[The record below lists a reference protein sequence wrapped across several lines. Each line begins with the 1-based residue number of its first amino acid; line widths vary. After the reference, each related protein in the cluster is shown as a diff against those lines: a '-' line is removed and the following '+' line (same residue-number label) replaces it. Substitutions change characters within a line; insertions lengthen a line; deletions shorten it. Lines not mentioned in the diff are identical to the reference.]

1 MNYLHSEITGEIIR
15 CAMEVHSNLGPGLL
29 EKAYE
34 ECLHFELLQ
43 TGFIVDRQYPL
54 SLKYKDVRLD
64 CGYRLDLYVE
74 KKVIIEVKSVDA
86 IHDIHMAQIMTY
98 MKLTECKVGLLLNFN
113 VKSLKEGIQRIV
125 L

>member
-1 MNYLHSEITGEIIR
+1 MNYLHSELTREIIR

-43 TGFIVDRQYPL
+43 SGFIVDRQYPL
-54 SLKYKDVRLD
+54 PLKYKDVRLD
-64 CGYRLDLYVE
+64 CGYRLDLFVE

-86 IHDIHMAQIMTY
+86 IHDIHMAQLMTY
-98 MKLTECKVGLLLNFN
+98 MKLTKCKVGLLLNFN

>member
-1 MNYLHSEITGEIIR
+1 MNYLHSDITGEIIR
-15 CAMEVHSNLGPGLL
+15 CAMEVHTNLGPGLL
-29 EKAYE
+29 ESAYE
-34 ECLHFELLQ
+34 ECLYYELLQ
-43 TGFIVDRQYPL
+43 TGLIVNKQFPL
-54 SLKYKDVRLD
+54 PLTYKDVRLD
-64 CGYRLDLYVE
+64 CGYRLDLFVE

-113 VKSLKEGIQRIV
+113 VKSMKKGIQRIV